1 MHSNDDLLTNAEQF
15 AAAFPHRDLPTP
27 PSRHLAVVTCMDS
40 RIDLFAL
47 FGLDLGEAHVLRNA
61 GAIVTD
67 DVLRSLVISQRLLNT
82 AEIYVVAH
90 TECGLHRLDEQ
101 AFMANLEEATGERP
115 AWTTGT
121 FDDADASV
129 RRSLALV
136 RSCTFLVDR
145 AHVRGFVYDVHT
157 GGLREVTH

>member
-1 MHSNDDLLTNAEQF
+1 MDPNDDLLTNAERF
-15 AAAFPHRDLPTP
+15 AAEFPHRDLPTP

-67 DVLRSLVISQRLLNT
+67 DVLRSLVVSQRLLRT
-82 AEIYVVAH
+82 TEIFVVAH
-90 TECGLHRLDEQ
+90 TECGLLGLDEP
-101 AFMANLEEATGERP
+101 AFESELEEETGARP
-115 AWTTGT
+115 HWSTGT
-121 FDDADASV
+121 FDDVDVSV

-136 RSCTFLVDR
+136 RSCPFLVDR
-145 AHVRGFVYDVHT
+145 AHVRGFVYDVRT
-157 GGLREVTH
+157 GRLREVTD